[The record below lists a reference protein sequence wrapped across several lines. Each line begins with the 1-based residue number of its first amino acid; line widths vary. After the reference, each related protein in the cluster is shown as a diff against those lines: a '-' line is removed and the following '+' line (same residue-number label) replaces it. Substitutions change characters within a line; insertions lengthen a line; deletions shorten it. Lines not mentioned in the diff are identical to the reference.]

1 MKTLRNTFYV
11 LALILVCCKK
21 PYNPPVSSSPNSY
34 LVVEGII
41 NSGNDSTVI
50 KLSKTVKLTDS
61 VTTNPVLGAN
71 VTVEGEQGGTYPLYD
86 ANNNGHYNS
95 VSGLNLSPSQKY
107 RLRIQINSSQYLS
120 DFVEVKATPPIDSV
134 GYTLQNG
141 NVNLY
146 VNAHD
151 PNNNTRYY
159 RWDYDETWRF
169 HSKYGSAS
177 VLNAA
182 RNAIVAR
189 TADQMIYYC
198 FATRVSPNILLSSTE
213 KLEKD
218 VVYQSP
224 LTQFALT
231 SEKAELKYSILVRQY
246 AITKE
251 AYEFY
256 QNIKKNTEQLGSVF
270 DAQPSQITGNIH
282 SVTNPAEPVVGYI
295 TASTVQT
302 KRIFISH
309 GDLPGDVQ
317 PIYPYDCQQ
326 DTAWYSAPKTMEN
339 QVQNTLINPPIDYIP
354 TVPILSGPVIVGYL
368 YSTIQCTDCT
378 IRGAK
383 QAPAWWQ

>member
-21 PYNPPVSSSPNSY
+21 PYNPPASSSPNSY

-86 ANNNGHYNS
+86 VNNSGHYNS
-95 VSGLNLSPSQKY
+95 VSGLNLAPSQKY
-107 RLRIQINSSQYLS
+107 RLRIQVNSSQYLS
-120 DFVEVKATPPIDSV
+120 DFVEVKKTPPIDSV
-134 GYTLQNG
+134 GYVLQNG
-141 NVNLY
+141 SVNLY
-146 VNAHD
+146 VNTHD
-151 PNNNTRYY
+151 PNNSTRYY
-159 RWDYDETWRF
+159 RWDYDETWQF
-169 HSKYGSAS
+169 HSKYGSSS

-182 RNAIVAR
+182 GNAIVAR
-189 TADQMIYYC
+189 SVDQMIYFCY
-198 FATRVSPNILLSSTE
+198 AHDVSPNILLSSTE
-213 KLEKD
+213 KLVKD

-224 LTQFALT
+224 LTQFAFT
-231 SEKAELKYSILVRQY
+231 SEKAERKYSILVRQY

-251 AYEFY
+251 AYEFF
-256 QNIKKNTEQLGSVF
+256 QNIKKNSEQLGSIF

-282 SVTNPAEPVVGYI
+282 SVTNPNEAVIGYI
-295 TASTVQT
+295 TVSTLQT

-309 GDLPGDVQ
+309 DDLPGDVQ
-317 PIYPYDCQQ
+317 PIYPYDCEQ

-354 TVPILSGPVIVGYL
+354 TSPIIRGPVIVAYL
-368 YSTIQCTDCT
+368 YSTIKCVDCT
-378 IRGAK
+378 IRGTK
-383 QAPAWWQ
+383 QAPPWWQ